1 MPRAVPDYPFQ
12 TSSQQ
17 LKANLGRYVDV
28 IVGSLQSYYLVMP
41 KTEKFLEFE
50 RFAAAYHVLAKH
62 TESFEVFSL
71 EAVLSAI
78 GEDPVVF
85 VVLRSIL
92 GLSPPELAHLAG
104 ERRDIVIDQ
113 GYARGIDQG
122 AREGKQVLGTE
133 GSERRKRVQALVKT
147 ALSAIAEGTASHAGS
162 GLHRLDKIDTRGGID
177 SLREVARAGVPYPA
191 LLYERVLG
199 RPFASHRDSV
209 SEMVGDLIEAEII
222 KQLDTYNVPY
232 HRTERAERLPGFDQ
246 APDVLAPNSK
256 DPKVVIEAKLTED
269 DGTARDKVT
278 RVQHLGEIGRRRGF
292 EVVACIDG
300 RGFSVRREDMKKLL
314 LATGGKVFTLATIHR
329 LVPETRLSRI
339 AGSEKKPPKDA

>member
-1 MPRAVPDYPFQ
+1 MAPVVPDYPFQ
-12 TSSQQ
+12 ASPQQ
-17 LKANLGRYVDV
+17 LKGNLDRYVDV
-28 IVGSLQSYYLVMP
+28 TVDSLQSYYFVMP
-41 KTEKFLEFE
+41 KSEKFLEFE

-62 TESFEVFSL
+62 TKRFAAFSL
-71 EAVLSAI
+71 EAVLAAI

-92 GLSPPELAHLAG
+92 GLSPPELAHLAS
-104 ERRDIVIDQ
+104 ERREIVIDQ
-113 GYARGIDQG
+113 GYARGIDQR
-122 AREGKQVLGTE
+122 AREGNQVLGTD

-147 ALSAIAEGTASHAGS
+147 ALAAIGEGMASHAGA
-162 GLHRLDKIDTRGGID
+162 GLHRLDKIDTRRGLD

-191 LLYERVLG
+191 LLYERFLG

-209 SEMVGDLIEAEII
+209 SEMVGELIEAEII
-222 KQLDTYNVPY
+222 KQLDAYNVPY

-246 APDVLAPNSK
+246 APDFLTPNSK

-278 RVQHLGEIGRRRGF
+278 RVQHLGEIGSRKGF

-314 LATGGKVFTLATIHR
+314 LATGGKVFTVATIR
-329 LVPETRLSRI
+329 QLVPETRLARF
-339 AGSEKKPPKDA
+339 AASERKPPKGV